1 MSYPALGEVTT
12 FIIGIAFLFTVLV
25 VNGGDLV
32 VSVEG
37 KIKLFVFVL
46 GFKGIQRLVIA
57 VMLID
62 LSKTW
67 GVNPGGS
74 QFVFVKKLC
83 RLPTCP
89 LLDEAIH
96 CIIALFEDKP
106 LWGSAV
112 GFIAVLVVLEK
123 QLVFL
128 AACVRQVQFN

>member
-1 MSYPALGEVTT
+1 M
-12 FIIGIAFLFTVLV
+12 
-25 VNGGDLV
+25 NGGDLV
-32 VSVEG
+32 ISVEG
-37 KIKLFVFVL
+37 EKVLFAFIL
-46 GFKGIQRLVIA
+46 GFKGVQYLVIA

-67 GVNPGGS
+67 GINPGGS

-89 LLDEAIH
+89 LLNEAIH

-128 AACVRQVQFN
+128 TAF